1 MWKRTDKAAIFGRE
15 GFPSGPPVV
24 FLFRSCWDGR
34 LSPRKRV
41 IIFQKRVAR
50 LSEPTLQAFLLRAKK
65 AVKLKGTVNLLL
77 TSSTAMRS
85 LNRQF
90 RAKDVPTDVLSFP
103 SPSLSPNQP
112 ARTAGDIAISVEI
125 AAQNATK
132 LGHSTA
138 EEVKI
143 LVLHGILHLAGFDH
157 ERDNGQMAHKEATLR
172 RTMGL
177 PVALIER
184 DKIERDKSERDN
196 IQRSE
201 SKRTRVPERK
211 SVKQRPDNA
220 STRRRT

>member
-1 MWKRTDKAAIFGRE
+1 
-15 GFPSGPPVV
+15 
-24 FLFRSCWDGR
+24 
-34 LSPRKRV
+34 
-41 IIFQKRVAR
+41 
-50 LSEPTLQAFLLRAKK
+50 
-65 AVKLKGTVNLLL
+65 
-77 TSSTAMRS
+77 MRS

-90 RAKDVPTDVLSFP
+90 RTKDVPTDVLSFP

-157 ERDNGQMAHKEATLR
+157 ERDNGQMARKEATLR

-184 DKIERDKSERDN
+184 DKIERDKSERDK

-201 SKRTRVPERK
+201 SKPTRVPERK
-211 SVKQRPDNA
+211 SVKQRPDKA
-220 STRRRT
+220 SARRRT